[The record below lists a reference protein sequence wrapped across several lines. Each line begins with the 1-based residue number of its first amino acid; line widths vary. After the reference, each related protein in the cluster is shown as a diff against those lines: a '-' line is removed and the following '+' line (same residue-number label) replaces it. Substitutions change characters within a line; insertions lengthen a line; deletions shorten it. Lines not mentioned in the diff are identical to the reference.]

1 MGLRKTYRS
10 LTDVERDRFVQALF
24 QLKENGTVDRFA
36 RMHAQ
41 HFFMNIHRSSH
52 FLP

>member
-24 QLKENGTVDRFA
+24 QLKANGTVDRFA
-36 RMHAQ
+36 QMHTQ
-41 HFFMNIHRSSH
+41 HFS
-52 FLP
+52 

>member
-1 MGLRKTYRS
+1 MGVRKTYRG

-24 QLKENGTVDRFA
+24 QLKADGVVDRFA
-36 RMHAQ
+36 QMHAS
-41 HFFMNIHRSSH
+41 HFFMNIHSSSH